1 MYGVFTASI
10 RPRAFWPDRAEP
22 KVKITDRGPSG
33 VLMVQNLRDPATPL
47 SGALRTRRA
56 LGERARMVTIDQGGH
71 VAYLSGSNACG
82 NNAVNDCLVTGKR
95 PAHGPV
101 LPRAAGRPVSRSQD
115 LPRSAHGRGP
125 ASREPRQP
133 RVRDDRDRRKDPPR
147 NRLRG
152 HAPGRSRRLGGAGRP

>member
-1 MYGVFTASI
+1 M
-10 RPRAFWPDRAEP
+10 
-22 KVKITDRGPSG
+22 
-33 VLMVQNLRDPATPL
+33 LMVQNLRDPATPL

-133 RVRDDRDRRKDPPR
+133 RVRERSGSPERPSAEPAT
-147 NRLRG
+147 G
-152 HAPGRSRRLGGAGRP
+152 PCAWSVPAPGGGAGRP